1 MPDLLT
7 HIMVAEGCRKIGW
20 KGRLTP
26 WFLVGT
32 VLPDLLTRPFTVLF
46 PGFYWWVMPLHT
58 PIGLLLVCTL
68 LSRFYPRQQRS
79 QAFSNLIGGAAVHLL
94 LDVGQKH
101 IGSGYQLLF
110 PFSWSSYEIGLFWPE
125 TSLYLLPL
133 WLAVGIFVVVRVLV
147 HQRGKKHMALPITAD
162 KRS

>member
-7 HIMVAEGCRKIGW
+7 HVIVAEGCRRIGW
-20 KGRLTP
+20 KDYLTL

-32 VLPDLLTRPFTVLF
+32 VLPDLLTRPFTILL
-46 PGFYWWVMPLHT
+46 PGLYWWVMPLHT
-58 PIGLLLVCTL
+58 PLGLIFVCAL
-68 LSRFYPRQQRS
+68 LSRFFPHQQQS
-79 QAFSNLIGGAAVHLL
+79 QIFYNLIGGAAVHLL

-110 PFSWSSYEIGLFWPE
+110 PLSWSSYEIGLFWPE

-133 WLAVGIFVVVRVLV
+133 WLVFGIFMSIRVLM
-147 HQRGKKHMALPITAD
+147 HQRGKKRMALPTVAD
-162 KRS
+162 ESS